1 MSAQNPI
8 LHGSAP
14 GQMAVP
20 RKSWLGRNW
29 KWLLLVAFLG
39 MILLGVGVFALI
51 MGAIRGSDVAK
62 ESVARAQAN
71 AAVVQQLGALID
83 EGWMVGGSINVAA
96 GGTGDADLAVPI
108 SGPKGKGTVYVT
120 ARKIAG
126 TWNYSQMVAA
136 IEGSGEKID
145 LLAASSQEQ
154 PAAAPAAAIAT
165 PTPTP
170 ALADTSAGASA
181 PAAATSPAP
190 AASEGIGMADG
201 EQTGTRVVIT
211 DLKRGGGTL
220 TLKFTIYN
228 DSSTDIATGYRFK
241 ADGYAGFRNF
251 SAIHLLDGISR
262 KEYFVVEDSE
272 NHCACSDGVDDI
284 KPKTQQSLW
293 AKFPEPP
300 DNVQKITVAI
310 PHFIPI
316 DDVPIR

>member
-1 MSAQNPI
+1 LI
-8 LHGSAP
+8 CWRL
-14 GQMAVP
+14 P
-20 RKSWLGRNW
+20 RRSSP
-29 KWLLLVAFLG
+29 LLRL
-39 MILLGVGVFALI
+39 
-51 MGAIRGSDVAK
+51 
-62 ESVARAQAN
+62 
-71 AAVVQQLGALID
+71 
-83 EGWMVGGSINVAA
+83 
-96 GGTGDADLAVPI
+96 P
-108 SGPKGKGTVYVT
+108 P
-120 ARKIAG
+120 
-126 TWNYSQMVAA
+126 
-136 IEGSGEKID
+136 
-145 LLAASSQEQ
+145 
-154 PAAAPAAAIAT
+154 AIAT

-300 DNVQKITVAI
+300 DNVKRLQ
-310 PHFIPI
+310 
-316 DDVPIR
+316 

>member
-108 SGPKGKGTVYVT
+108 SGPKGKGHRLRYGPQNRRHV
-120 ARKIAG
+120 
-126 TWNYSQMVAA
+126 
-136 IEGSGEKID
+136 E
-145 LLAASSQEQ
+145 LQ
-154 PAAAPAAAIAT
+154 P
-165 PTPTP
+165 
-170 ALADTSAGASA
+170 
-181 PAAATSPAP
+181 
-190 AASEGIGMADG
+190 DG
-201 EQTGTRVVIT
+201 GC
-211 DLKRGGGTL
+211 D
-220 TLKFTIYN
+220 
-228 DSSTDIATGYRFK
+228 
-241 ADGYAGFRNF
+241 
-251 SAIHLLDGISR
+251 
-262 KEYFVVEDSE
+262 
-272 NHCACSDGVDDI
+272 
-284 KPKTQQSLW
+284 
-293 AKFPEPP
+293 
-300 DNVQKITVAI
+300 
-310 PHFIPI
+310 
-316 DDVPIR
+316 